1 MPRPQITVDG
11 SRALLDR
18 FAQIRAEHEVPLEF
32 SAEVLAEAERVAAQ
46 PLSLP
51 VRDETAVP
59 YCTLD
64 PVGSMDL
71 DQALHIERVGRNY
84 RVRYAIAHVAS
95 FIEPGGAI
103 DLEARRRGQTVYCP
117 DMRVPLHPPR
127 LSEGA
132 ASLLP
137 GVARPAYVWDMTVD
151 ATGEGTDV
159 QVYSALVRSVDRFD
173 YAQVQGLVDGGTDDQ
188 RLVLLK
194 EVGLLRIAREATRGG
209 ASLPIP
215 SQEVAVA
222 ADGTYAVHYRP
233 PVPSEDWNA
242 QISLMTGMAAA
253 ELMLGAGVGLLRT
266 MPAAPQAA
274 IDRLRREA
282 RALGIRWSSK
292 QSYGEFL
299 RSLDRDNPAHL
310 ALIYE
315 AAGLFRGAGYVA
327 FDGSPPAQS
336 EHAAVASTYAHVTAP
351 LRRLGDRFTLAVCAA
366 ISGAEPVP
374 LWARAALPELP
385 SALSRSDQL
394 ANAVNRACLD
404 ATEAAVLSA
413 RIGEEFDAVVVGAG
427 DRGLKIQV
435 LDPAVVAAADGRA
448 GEGEQVRARLTQAD
462 ISTGTV
468 RFTI

>member
-11 SRALLDR
+11 SRAQLDR
-18 FAQIRAEHEVPLEF
+18 FAQIRAEYELPQDF
-32 SAEVLAEAERVAAQ
+32 PADVLAEAEQVAAQ

-51 VRDETAVP
+51 DRDETAVP

-117 DMRVPLHPPR
+117 DVRVPLHPPR

-137 GVARPAYVWDMTVD
+137 GVVRPAYVWDMTVD

-173 YAQVQGLVDGGTDDQ
+173 YAQVQGLVDSGTADQ

-215 SQEVAVA
+215 SQEVAVTA
-222 ADGTYAVHYRP
+222 EGTYAVHYRP

-266 MPAAPQAA
+266 MPPAPQAA
-274 IDRLRREA
+274 VDRFRHEA
-282 RALGIRWSSK
+282 QALGIRWSGK

-327 FDGSPPAQS
+327 FDGTPPAQS

-366 ISGAEPVP
+366 ISGGEPVP
-374 LWARAALPELP
+374 QWARAALPELP

-468 RFTI
+468 RFTV